1 MLLNKTTLVLF
12 ILLLPCF
19 AQNDIEDPREAM
31 IRHKQAYY
39 SRAAELLKSS
49 NIQETL
55 NQRMFDARYYKL
67 ELQISYYINEID
79 GKVTVVFTSLMDNL
93 TFIELNLENSLI
105 VREVAGNAV
114 SFSHNNNMLK
124 ITLDKSYNLNEEI
137 VVEIYYYGLPSQVD
151 GRSFQFGYMFQESP
165 MVWTLSQPYG
175 ARIWWPCK
183 DSPADKADSVDI
195 IVTVPDNQIVG
206 SNGTLVSETDNGNG
220 TKTFHWHEQYPIA
233 TYLVSLVAGEYAHFQ
248 DYYDYG
254 GEEPMR
260 LDYYVYP
267 EEKILA
273 QTIFAEMHDYLDA
286 LSYYFGP
293 YPFLKE
299 KYGQAR
305 YNWGG
310 AMEHQT
316 LTSIGR
322 VSIDWRYIY
331 VHELGHQWFG
341 DLVTCASWSDIWL
354 NEGFASYSEA
364 LYAEWA
370 GYGRYPPGIDAYHAY
385 MATQEYRYE
394 GTIHII
400 DTTKVSNIFNHIVY
414 DKGSWV
420 LHMLRGMMEDSVF
433 FDILKSYASDKRWTY
448 GSVRTDNFKEICEV
462 KSGMDLDNFFNQWL
476 YYQYFPEYRYSWKIG
491 ERENNQ
497 YKIHIQIEQ
506 VQNSIAYDM
515 LIELV
520 FLFSDGTHT
529 SIVVKN
535 YDYSQTYT
543 ILLPVQPKA
552 MLFDPDN
559 WILCDAEESDLEKF
573 SSEIRILKMGPNPF
587 PNAAS
592 NVINIEIINWIQG
605 ELYVDIVDVL
615 GRKIMSKRVLNDH
628 YTTQISWDGRNQNG
642 VKVSSGIYFLH
653 IRDKLN
659 KMVKLGSK
667 QKIIYFNN

>member
-1 MLLNKTTLVLF
+1 
-12 ILLLPCF
+12 
-19 AQNDIEDPREAM
+19 
-31 IRHKQAYY
+31 
-39 SRAAELLKSS
+39 
-49 NIQETL
+49 
-55 NQRMFDARYYKL
+55 
-67 ELQISYYINEID
+67 
-79 GKVTVVFTSLMDNL
+79 
-93 TFIELNLENSLI
+93 
-105 VREVAGNAV
+105 
-114 SFSHNNNMLK
+114 
-124 ITLDKSYNLNEEI
+124 
-137 VVEIYYYGLPSQVD
+137 
-151 GRSFQFGYMFQESP
+151 
-165 MVWTLSQPYG
+165 
-175 ARIWWPCK
+175 
-183 DSPADKADSVDI
+183 
-195 IVTVPDNQIVG
+195 
-206 SNGTLVSETDNGNG
+206 
-220 TKTFHWHEQYPIA
+220 
-233 TYLVSLVAGEYAHFQ
+233 
-248 DYYDYG
+248 
-254 GEEPMR
+254 
-260 LDYYVYP
+260 
-267 EEKILA
+267 
-273 QTIFAEMHDYLDA
+273 
-286 LSYYFGP
+286 
-293 YPFLKE
+293 
-299 KYGQAR
+299 
-305 YNWGG
+305 
-310 AMEHQT
+310 
-316 LTSIGR
+316 
-322 VSIDWRYIY
+322 
-331 VHELGHQWFG
+331 
-341 DLVTCASWSDIWL
+341 
-354 NEGFASYSEA
+354 
-364 LYAEWA
+364 
-370 GYGRYPPGIDAYHAY
+370 
-385 MATQEYRYE
+385 
-394 GTIHII
+394 
-400 DTTKVSNIFNHIVY
+400 
-414 DKGSWV
+414 
-420 LHMLRGMMEDSVF
+420 MLRGMMEDSVF